1 MRSQFMQ
8 GFARVSF
15 FGGFLLEKKTLI
27 WGHFL
32 FAPLLE
38 PCENRCSAP
47 PALRLSQMVQFRAQ
61 TPVLRL
67 ARNCRWSLLSSGNLH
82 IADRTVH
89 YLLWQSG
96 AEPV

>member
-67 ARNCRWSLLSSGNLH
+67 ARNCRWSLLSSVAYPWLRVEKRIGRKRQKAN
-82 IADRTVH
+82 
-89 YLLWQSG
+89 
-96 AEPV
+96 